1 MRMSYAARSGGCARE
16 RNLDRSKVTLSDLFP
31 GIEAKSADAAFE
43 YITWLNDERQTSAN
57 YELVVTRACVSGGQV
72 SHGGLS
78 KASRR
83 GRGQALSRLAD
94 HEGTATHG

>member
-1 MRMSYAARSGGCARE
+1 MRMSYAARFGGCAE

-57 YELVVTRACVSGGQV
+57 YELVVTRACVAAV
-72 SHGGLS
+72 KFLYGGLS
-78 KASRR
+78 KASPARER
-83 GRGQALSRLAD
+83 PSPITTCRS
-94 HEGTATHG
+94 